1 MNLSK
6 NVKVTL
12 VQAPL
17 ADGQTDP
24 DSSAVDMQG
33 FEGVM
38 FVGIVGTVTGSG
50 TASLKAAQSSDNS
63 SFSDLSGVVA
73 TGSAGGSDKFFV
85 LDVYRPL
92 DRYVRTTLTRA
103 VANSIYGGTIA
114 IQYGAHKRPTVHDA
128 ATLAAAAILGISPSE
143 T

>member
-24 DSSAVDMQG
+24 DSAAVDMQG

-50 TASLKAAQSSDNS
+50 TAALKASQSADNVN
-63 SFSDLSGVVA
+63 FNDLAGAAV
-73 TGSAGGSDKFFV
+73 TGAAGGSDKFFV
-85 LDVYRPL
+85 LDVYRPF

-103 VANSIYGGTIA
+103 AANSIYGGTIA
-114 IQYGAHKRPTVHDA
+114 IQYGARKRPTIHDA
-128 ATLAAAAILGISPSE
+128 TTLAAAALLGISPSE
-143 T
+143 A

>member
-6 NVKVTL
+6 DVKVTL

-24 DSSAVDMQG
+24 DSSSVDMQG
-33 FEGVM
+33 FEGVL
-38 FVGIVGTVTGSG
+38 FIGIVGTVTGSG
-50 TASLKAAQSSDNS
+50 TASLKASQSSDNS
-63 SFSDLSGVVA
+63 TFNDLSGVVA
-73 TGSAGGSDKFFV
+73 TGSAGGSDKFLV
-85 LDVYRPL
+85 LDVYKPL

-114 IQYGAHKRPTVHDA
+114 IQYGAHKKPTIHDA
-128 ATLAAAAILGISPSE
+128 ATLAAAAILGVSPAE
-143 T
+143 A

>member
-6 NVKVTL
+6 DVKITL

-24 DSSAVDMQG
+24 DSAAVDMEG

-38 FVGIVGTVTGSG
+38 FVGIVGTVTEDG
-50 TASLKAAQSSDNS
+50 TVSLKASQSSDNVN
-63 SFSDLSGVVA
+63 FNDLSGVVA
-73 TGSAGGSDKFFV
+73 AGDDEDSDKFLV

-103 VANSIYGGTIA
+103 VENSIYGGTIA
-114 IQYGAHKRPTVHDA
+114 IQYGAHNKPTVHDA
-128 ATLAAAAILGISPSE
+128 STLAAAAVLGVSPDE
-143 T
+143 A

>member
-6 NVKVTL
+6 DVKVTL

-24 DSSAVDMQG
+24 DSSSVDMQG
-33 FEGVM
+33 FEGVL
-38 FVGIVGTVTGSG
+38 FIGIVGTVTGSG
-50 TASLKAAQSSDNS
+50 TASLKASQSSDNS
-63 SFSDLSGVVA
+63 SFNDLSGVTA
-73 TGSAGGSDKFFV
+73 TGSAGGSDKFIL

-103 VANSIYGGTIA
+103 VANPIYGGTIA
-114 IQYGAHKRPTVHDA
+114 IQYGAHKKPTIHDA
-128 ATLAAAAILGISPSE
+128 ATLAAAAILGISPAE
-143 T
+143 A